1 MQWSLW
7 PQNKCPFSNS
17 ALLIRQLNYNSFGLN
32 GPVTTGVHLQTP
44 SLNSA
49 FPPTPSQSAHIH
61 DRPEGL
67 IYGIYNQVI
76 SFKEQTRSN
85 IAVCS
90 AFSRSSDLNG
100 GKKKKRKGRSRG
112 AAPVTTQPLGP
123 FPGGPDVLWWGK
135 GRKNPLQSRDVRGS
149 ASSKIRFYQVYFL
162 PQHGRDPS
170 PLRLSSL
177 LPLSSSWH
185 VSKQRIVAAFIPLV
199 IPIVSVCWSF
209 ASTAHYPVRG
219 DVLSTFLHTANH
231 FKVASLEL
239 F

>member
-1 MQWSLW
+1 MGCDDIDDIDDDILIKRRDYAAQYPIQCIRAPFQRMQWSLW

-100 GKKKKRKGRSRG
+100 GEKKKRKGRSRG

-123 FPGGPDVLWWGK
+123 FPGGPDVL
-135 GRKNPLQSRDVRGS
+135 
-149 ASSKIRFYQVYFL
+149 
-162 PQHGRDPS
+162 
-170 PLRLSSL
+170 
-177 LPLSSSWH
+177 
-185 VSKQRIVAAFIPLV
+185 
-199 IPIVSVCWSF
+199 
-209 ASTAHYPVRG
+209 
-219 DVLSTFLHTANH
+219 
-231 FKVASLEL
+231 
-239 F
+239 